1 MKRREIE
8 HAAARPWPRHN
19 APRDGA
25 PPVPTGGLGD
35 RGGGPARPAA
45 SRCTTC
51 ATTTREGMNADAGNG
66 TGQHASTEQDAV
78 SEPRQPPRN
87 RT

>member
-1 MKRREIE
+1 MPGVSDTRAHALRVWLKELLIRTRTRR
-8 HAAARPWPRHN
+8 RPR
-19 APRDGA
+19 R
-25 PPVPTGGLGD
+25 
-35 RGGGPARPAA
+35 
-45 SRCTTC
+45 
-51 ATTTREGMNADAGNG
+51 REGMNADAGNG